1 VRCTDQRSSGN
12 KKKVTKGGDNI
23 MFTVTIALETF
34 DVVPYLLRFGHYF
47 KRNICQV
54 LSIKKEEKKQI

>member
-1 VRCTDQRSSGN
+1 MIE
-12 KKKVTKGGDNI
+12 KKKKRKVTKGGGNI
-23 MFTVTIALETF
+23 MFTVTVASETF

-54 LSIKKEEKKQI
+54 LSIKKEEKKKR